1 MPSTKLENKALQI
14 EISYYAAAR
23 LWVDG
28 IIDPLDTR
36 KTLIHA
42 LEICDENPPQKP
54 YIVGNPQF

>member
-1 MPSTKLENKALQI
+1 MKNQYTTQESP
-14 EISYYAAAR
+14 YYAAAR

-28 IIDPLDTR
+28 VIDPLDTR
-36 KTLIHA
+36 GTLINA